1 MNDTVYYI
9 SEASKKVEVEP
20 HVLRYW
26 EDELKLP
33 IGRNEMGHR
42 CYTEKDIETL
52 RRIRQLKEQG
62 LQLRAIRVVLQGG
75 GQELYSRKYM
85 PDGVLCGAAVKAA
98 SGGAGIGAMDG
109 GTGVK
114 TASGGAGIG
123 AVNGGT
129 GVKAASDDT
138 GIKDVYAGIEA
149 RAVDGGAQRKE
160 SEAAGGKGRQPDQG
174 TAEHSDLKGNPV
186 EEKLE
191 DMIMKKAKKY
201 MVTMSKGK
209 ETVLEMPEEGRELR
223 EYEEPLD
230 EEKEKKAKRL
240 QYLLQHMVTDAVKS
254 ANREMCTEIKESIL
268 KELDYQFRQQEERD
282 EERKKREEEHYRRI
296 DEMISQRRRPS
307 ERFGRGKKK
316 EPLP

>member
-33 IGRNEMGHR
+33 IERNEMGHR
-42 CYTEKDIETL
+42 CYKEKDIETL
-52 RRIRQLKEQG
+52 RRIKLLKEQG
-62 LQLRAIRVVLQGG
+62 LQLKAIRMVLQGG
-75 GQELYSRKYM
+75 GQELYSRKWAEGGQA
-85 PDGVLCGAAVKAA
+85 DGGVGTKAA
-98 SGGAGIGAMDG
+98 DGTRIGVQETKENRAGTPG
-109 GTGVK
+109 
-114 TASGGAGIG
+114 
-123 AVNGGT
+123 
-129 GVKAASDDT
+129 
-138 GIKDVYAGIEA
+138 
-149 RAVDGGAQRKE
+149 KE
-160 SEAAGGKGRQPDQG
+160 TME
-174 TAEHSDLKGNPV
+174 NPRDEKELI
-186 EEKLE
+186 EEKVE
-191 DMIMKKAKKY
+191 DMVMKKAKKY

-209 ETVLEMPEEGRELR
+209 ETVLEMPEEGQELK

-282 EERKKREEEHYRRI
+282 EEHRKLEEEHYRKI
-296 DEMISQRRRPS
+296 DEMISQRRRPG
-307 ERFGRGKKK
+307 EKFGRGKKK
-316 EPLP
+316 EPLPQK

>member
-42 CYTEKDIETL
+42 CYSEKDIETL
-52 RRIRQLKEQG
+52 CRIRQLKEQG
-62 LQLRAIRVVLQGG
+62 LQLKAIRMVLQGG
-75 GQELYSRKYM
+75 GEELYGQKDV
-85 PDGVLCGAAVKAA
+85 PDG
-98 SGGAGIGAMDG
+98 
-109 GTGVK
+109 
-114 TASGGAGIG
+114 
-123 AVNGGT
+123 NGE
-129 GVKAASDDT
+129 A
-138 GIKDVYAGIEA
+138 IEE
-149 RAVDGGAQRKE
+149 K
-160 SEAAGGKGRQPDQG
+160 
-174 TAEHSDLKGNPV
+174 V
-186 EEKLE
+186 EE
-191 DMIMKKAKKY
+191 MVMRKAKKY

-209 ETVLEMPEEGRELR
+209 ETVLEMPEESQELK

-240 QYLLQHMVTDAVKS
+240 QYLLQHMVTDAVKN

-282 EERKKREEEHYRRI
+282 EERKKREEEHFRKI
-296 DEMISQRRRPS
+296 DEMISQRRRPA

>member
-33 IGRNEMGHR
+33 IERNEMGHR
-42 CYTEKDIETL
+42 CYREKDIETL
-52 RRIRQLKEQG
+52 RRIKQLKEQG

-75 GQELYSRKYM
+75 GQELYTS
-85 PDGVLCGAAVKAA
+85 
-98 SGGAGIGAMDG
+98 
-109 GTGVK
+109 
-114 TASGGAGIG
+114 
-123 AVNGGT
+123 
-129 GVKAASDDT
+129 
-138 GIKDVYAGIEA
+138 
-149 RAVDGGAQRKE
+149 VDEK
-160 SEAAGGKGRQPDQG
+160 S
-174 TAEHSDLKGNPV
+174 LI
-186 EEKLE
+186 EEKVE
-191 DMIMKKAKKY
+191 DMVMKKAKKY

-209 ETVLEMPEEGRELR
+209 DTVLEVPEEVPELK

-240 QYLLQHMVTDAVKS
+240 QYLLQHMVTDAVKN

-282 EERKKREEEHYRRI
+282 EERKKLEEEHFRKI
-296 DEMISQRRRPS
+296 DEMINQRRRPG
-307 ERFGRGKKK
+307 EKFGRNKKK
-316 EPLP
+316 EPLSQK

>member
-42 CYTEKDIETL
+42 CYSEKDIETL
-52 RRIRQLKEQG
+52 RRIKRLKEQG

-75 GQELYSRKYM
+75 GQELYGTTRPADKYAGDETGQKAHLRTADVGVENKDRKLPNSRIEEADKKTTEN
-85 PDGVLCGAAVKAA
+85 LCGKE
-98 SGGAGIGAMDG
+98 
-109 GTGVK
+109 GT
-114 TASGGAGIG
+114 
-123 AVNGGT
+123 
-129 GVKAASDDT
+129 
-138 GIKDVYAGIEA
+138 IEA
-149 RAVDGGAQRKE
+149 KM
-160 SEAAGGKGRQPDQG
+160 
-174 TAEHSDLKGNPV
+174 
-186 EEKLE
+186 E

-209 ETVLEMPEEGRELR
+209 ETVLEVPEEGEELK
-223 EYEEPLD
+223 EYEEPD
-230 EEKEKKAKRL
+230 EEREKKAKRL
-240 QYLLQHMVTDAVKS
+240 QYLLQHMVTDAVKN

-282 EERKKREEEHYRRI
+282 EERKKLEEEHFRKI
-296 DEMISQRRRPS
+296 DEMISQRRRPG
-307 ERFGRGKKK
+307 EKFGRNKKK
-316 EPLP
+316 EPLSQK